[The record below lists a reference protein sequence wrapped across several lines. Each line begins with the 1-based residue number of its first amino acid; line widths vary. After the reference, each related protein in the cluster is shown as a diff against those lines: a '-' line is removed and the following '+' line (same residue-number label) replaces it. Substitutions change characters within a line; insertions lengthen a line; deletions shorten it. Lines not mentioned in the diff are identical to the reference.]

1 MKLAISAFLAFALA
15 RPLASAAANPDSA
28 VSFSRDVA
36 PILNRQCANCH
47 GPKKAKGGFRLQTFD
62 NLMQCG
68 SSKKPPITPGSAE
81 KSRLYQLLVTTDE
94 EDLMPKDADPLP
106 KAQIEIIRRWIEQGA
121 KFDGADRDTV
131 LSTLAS
137 SATHEAAPKTYRSPE
152 PVTALAFSPDGAEI
166 AVSGH
171 DEVTVWSAAD
181 GRLIR
186 RIGGLPSQ
194 TFALAYAR
202 TKNLLAIAGG
212 VSGELGEVRL
222 VEPATGRLVRLLA
235 TLEETALGLAFSP
248 DDSQIAVAAADQSVR
263 VFDTASGRQTFRL
276 DDHSDWVM
284 SVAFSP
290 DGKHLVTA
298 SRDKTAKVIDLPGG
312 EVRRTFRGH
321 DKQVYDAAFSAD
333 NQRVYSIGADHMLR
347 VWDIDD
353 PEKSGKKSSPTAL
366 DLGAEPLRMKVTE
379 KGVLVCCADNS
390 VRLISADGRK
400 ALRSLSG
407 GSDWFYA
414 LSYDEKSGRLAA
426 GSYNGEVHIWNIGDG
441 SPVLSFTAA
450 PGFTPAANA
459 LANEP
464 EK

>member
-1 MKLAISAFLAFALA
+1 MRIALSALLVFALV
-15 RPLASAAANPDSA
+15 RQLASAAANPDEA
-28 VSFSRDVA
+28 ISFSRDVA

-47 GPKKAKGGFRLQTFD
+47 GPKKAKGGFRLHTFE

-81 KSRLYQLLVTTDE
+81 KSKLYQLLVTTDE
-94 EDLMPKDADPLP
+94 DDLMPKDADPLP

-121 KFDGADRDTV
+121 KFDGADRNTV

-137 SATHEAAPKTYRSPE
+137 SVTHEAAPKNYSSPE
-152 PVTALAFSPDGAEI
+152 PVTALAYSPDGAEI

-181 GRLIR
+181 GKLLR

-222 VEPATGRLVRLLA
+222 VDPATGRLVRLLA
-235 TLEETALGLAFSP
+235 TLEETAFGVAFSP

-263 VFDTASGRQTFRL
+263 IFDTSSGRQTFRM

-298 SRDKTAKVIDLPGG
+298 SRDKTAKVIDLPSG
-312 EVRRTFRGH
+312 EVRRTFRDH

-333 NQRVYSIGADHMLR
+333 SQRVYSIGADRMLR
-347 VWDIDD
+347 IWDIDD
-353 PEKSGKKSSPTAL
+353 PEKSGKKSSSTAVRF
-366 DLGAEPLRMKVTE
+366 DADPLRMKVTE
-379 KGVLVCCADNS
+379 KGVLICCADNS

-400 ALRSLSG
+400 ALRSMRG

-414 LSYDEKSGRLAA
+414 LSYDEKSGRVAA
-426 GSYNGEVHIWNIGDG
+426 GSYNGEVQIWNTGDG
-441 SPVLSFTAA
+441 SPVFSFTAS
-450 PGFTPAANA
+450 PGFTSAPNA
-459 LANEP
+459 IANEP
-464 EK
+464 AK